1 MAKILYIDAFSGI
14 SGDMFLGALIAL
26 GLDAALVEQEVG
38 RLGIRAR
45 VSVAK
50 AKRNGIEATDVTV
63 VDEEPDAVERDYA
76 AIKDLLESRMTEGR
90 ARDTALSIFSLLA
103 DAEAR
108 VHGTTKEK
116 VHFHEVGAV
125 DSIVDIVGVS
135 LGLAALEVGR
145 VISSPLPLGRGFVK
159 TRHGVLP
166 LPAPATV
173 LLLEGVPVV
182 DAGVEGE
189 LVTPTG
195 AAIVKTVADD
205 FTGFPPMAVEAT
217 GYGAGDRELFDRPNV
232 LRLVV
237 GRQSDWALGDEVDVV
252 TTHIDDMN
260 PQFYDY
266 VMGRIF
272 GAGALDVTL
281 SPVIMKKGRPATV
294 LCALALP
301 QATEAVVDCILS
313 ETTST
318 GLRIHRERRV
328 KVGRVIETVSTE
340 LGEIRV
346 KYTFDKTGGSA
357 GAYPEYE
364 DVRAAAESHGLPI
377 DRAYRLIIGAVN
389 DALKKRRGSS

>member
-1 MAKILYIDAFSGI
+1 
-14 SGDMFLGALIAL
+14 
-26 GLDAALVEQEVG
+26 V
-38 RLGIRAR
+38 
-45 VSVAK
+45 
-50 AKRNGIEATDVTV
+50 DVTV
-63 VDEEPDAVERDYA
+63 IDDETDPIERDYG
-76 AIKDLLESRMTEGR
+76 AIRDLLESRMTAGR
-90 ARDTALSIFSLLA
+90 ARDSALLIFSLLA

-108 VHGTTKEK
+108 VHGAAKEE

-135 LGLAALEVGR
+135 LGIAAMDFAR
-145 VISSPLPLGRGFVK
+145 VVSSPLPLGRGFVR

-173 LLLEGVPVV
+173 LLLEGVPVF
-182 DAGVEGE
+182 DAGVPGE

-195 AAIVKTVADD
+195 AAIVKAVAND
-205 FTGFPPMAVEAT
+205 FGGFPPMIVQ
-217 GYGAGDRELFDRPNV
+217 GSGFGAGDKELPDRPNV

-237 GRQSDWALGDEVDVV
+237 GRESDWALGDEVDVV
-252 TTHIDDMN
+252 TTNIDDMN

-272 GAGALDVTL
+272 DAGALDVTL
-281 SPVIMKKGRPATV
+281 TPVIMKKGRPATV

-301 QATEAVVDCILS
+301 QTTGAVVDCILS

-318 GLRIHRERRV
+318 GLRVHRERRV
-328 KVGRVIETVSTE
+328 KVGRVIETASTE

-346 KYTFDKTGGSA
+346 KYTFDGTGGVI

-364 DVRAAAESHGLPI
+364 DVRAAAEGHGIAI

-389 DALKKRRGSS
+389 DALRKRQESS